1 MGEQLGADDTWY
13 CNKCK
18 DHKQA
23 TKKFDFWKFPPLLVI
38 HLKRFSYKN
47 RYSRD
52 KLDTLVKFPLTDLDL
67 SPHMLNPDVEIPP
80 IYDLMAVSNHF
91 GALGGGH
98 YTAFAKNFND
108 QKWYKFDDSNVS
120 PANEDKIC
128 STAAYVLFYRRKDV
142 DIPVDK
148 LQYQAPTVDSKDEE
162 EEVDDDTED
171 DLNPP
176 PTSAAISSPVTGD
189 DDGEGDD
196 DGDDGDGEDESD
208 EVIGNSRFAA
218 NNAERSEDSTQD
230 MEEDKDEA
238 ISQ

>member
-128 STAAYVLFYRRKDV
+128 ST
-142 DIPVDK
+142 
-148 LQYQAPTVDSKDEE
+148 VDSKDEE
-162 EEVDDDTED
+162 EEDDDDDNDAEVEDEVDDDTED

>member
-1 MGEQLGADDTWY
+1 MG
-13 CNKCK
+13 
-18 DHKQA
+18 
-23 TKKFDFWKFPPLLVI
+23 
-38 HLKRFSYKN
+38 
-47 RYSRD
+47 
-52 KLDTLVKFPLTDLDL
+52 
-67 SPHMLNPDVEIPP
+67 
-80 IYDLMAVSNHF
+80 
-91 GALGGGH
+91 LGGGH

-162 EEVDDDTED
+162 EEDDDDDNDAEVEDEVDDDTED

-176 PTSAAISSPVTGD
+176 PTSAAISSPVT
-189 DDGEGDD
+189 DD

-218 NNAERSEDSTQD
+218 NNAERSEDS
-230 MEEDKDEA
+230 
-238 ISQ
+238 